1 MNLTEEIKKL
11 PKRLFSNVRVSS
23 LNEPIV
29 IADKGIALKVKKDAL
44 PIELF
49 DGVVRRW
56 NFDGF
61 IEFEGTYRGGE
72 VSELIYSEEII
83 LCISGFSEEIPAIV
97 TQSELLPSV
106 FGLKVRGIFKKN
118 AVRSTG
124 ATAEKL
130 VFHLV
135 NFPDYIGQSIHYEKD
150 VKICAYRG
158 RISLENDQ
166 WSGVIDFI
174 PESKEWR
181 KEQERNGG
189 FYISHVGEIRPKNG
203 QYLDESQL
211 ISIYSNLQYLL
222 GFCAGTWVGP
232 VFPQGVRE
240 DEIVWEQ
247 FASWKLGSGK
257 KASTWMP
264 TKKSISEFNL
274 FAGFMDRIN
283 DSVSGQA
290 LKDAISWYI
299 EANKPEMTNEQRI
312 ILIQIALETLYS
324 AYCDDGESKK
334 NNKERN
340 KKIKNIL
347 NEAIKPNI
355 KEEVRINHIQI
366 ALQMFNDKEKGSKEK
381 IRNILDKFKVPNDI
395 PEYLI
400 EVSEILR
407 NCKNA
412 SDILVK
418 TRHALVHSSEENNIK
433 KISKLKGTHLHD
445 IAQMGIGFIE
455 LMILGICNY
464 EGTFAKRVRDGG
476 KGDNEIS
483 VPWSKNR

>member
-11 PKRLFSNVRVSS
+11 PKRLFPNVRVSS

-56 NFDGF
+56 NFDGL
-61 IEFEGTYRGGE
+61 IEFEGIIQAEE
-72 VSELIYSEEII
+72 VFELINSEEII
-83 LCISGFSEEIPAIV
+83 LSISGFSEEIPAIV

-106 FGLKVRGIFKKN
+106 FGLKVRGILKKN

-135 NFPDYIGQSIHYEKD
+135 NFPDYIGELIHYEKD

-264 TKKSISEFNL
+264 TTKPISEFNL

-283 DSVSGQA
+283 DSVSGHGQA
-290 LKDAISWYI
+290 LKDTISRYI

-324 AYCDDGESKK
+324 VYCDDGESKK
-334 NNKERN
+334 SN
-340 KKIKNIL
+340 
-347 NEAIKPNI
+347 
-355 KEEVRINHIQI
+355 
-366 ALQMFNDKEKGSKEK
+366 KEKGSKEK
-381 IRNILDKFKVPNDI
+381 IKNILDKFKVPNDI

-400 EVSEILR
+400 EVSEILQD
-407 NCKNA
+407 CKNA

-418 TRHALVHSSEENNIK
+418 TRHALVHSSEKKNKDKIIELNENEV
-433 KISKLKGTHLHD
+433 HLHD

-464 EGTFAKRVRDGG
+464 EGTFAKRVRDGW